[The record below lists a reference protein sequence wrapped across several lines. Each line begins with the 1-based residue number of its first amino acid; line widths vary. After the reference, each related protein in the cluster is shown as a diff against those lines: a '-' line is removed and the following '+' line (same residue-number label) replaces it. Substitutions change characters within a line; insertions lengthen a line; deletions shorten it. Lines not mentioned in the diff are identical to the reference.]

1 MTRVRVFDTTLRDGE
16 QTPGVSMSP
25 EDKVRIARGLD
36 ELGVDAIEAGFP
48 VISEGEARA
57 VRMVCREGLSAEICG
72 LARTSRKD
80 IDAAADAGLSY
91 VHAFIATSD
100 IHLQYK
106 LRMGREEALA
116 KAVEAVEYAKSRGLA
131 VEFSAEDAT
140 RTDRAFL
147 SEVFGAVAGAGAD
160 RVDIPDTVGYST
172 PAYMAEITR
181 DAVKATGGLPVSV
194 HCHDDFGLAVANA
207 VSGVQ
212 AGAQCAHV
220 TVNGIGERAGNA
232 SLEEFVMALQC
243 LKFGE
248 EYETGVH
255 PERIYEAS
263 RLVSSL
269 AGVQVQPNKAIV
281 GDNAFGHESGIH
293 THGVLSNPLTY
304 EPISPELVGR
314 TRWLQV
320 GKHAGLHGMNA
331 MLAEYGV
338 RPTDAQSR
346 AILAR
351 VKGMGDRGRQVTDVE
366 LLSMASEVMQDDAI
380 RRIVRLDG
388 FSVSTG
394 IGTMPYA
401 FVKLNIDG
409 REFSATD
416 YGVGPVDAALS
427 AIQKI
432 TGEIAKVRIR
442 NYALASISGG
452 SNALCEVTVRVE
464 DAAKNKVTAKAIG
477 EDIVTTSVKA
487 VIDGINRV
495 MLRKMLWSRGQA
507 PPGAATAAAAASAA
521 AASAPSAAPAPPG
534 GGAGGGPAGEEGGGT
549 GSAGPAPAGGG
560 AGARAGGGPAGDAQA
575 ARP

>member
-1 MTRVRVFDTTLRDGE
+1 MRVRVFDTTLRDGE
-16 QTPGVSMSP
+16 QTPGVSLSP
-25 EDKVRIARGLD
+25 EDKVRIARVLD
-36 ELGVDAIEAGFP
+36 GLGVDAIEAGFP
-48 VISEGEARA
+48 VISDGEARA
-57 VRMVCREGLSAEICG
+57 VRMICREGLSAQVCG
-72 LARTSRKD
+72 LARADKRD

-100 IHLQYK
+100 IHLEYK
-106 LRMGREEALA
+106 LKMSREEALSR
-116 KAVEAVEYAKSRGLA
+116 AVGSVEYAKSRGME

-172 PAYMAEITR
+172 PAYMAEIVR
-181 DAVKATGGLPVSV
+181 DAIEATGGIPVSV
-194 HCHDDFGLAVANA
+194 HCHNDFGLAVANA
-207 VSGVQ
+207 ISGLQ
-212 AGAQCAHV
+212 AGARCAHV

-232 SLEEFVMALQC
+232 SLEELVMALQC
-243 LKFGE
+243 LRFGE
-248 EYETGVH
+248 GFETGIH
-255 PERIYEAS
+255 SERIYAASKEVS
-263 RLVSSL
+263 RL
-269 AGVQVQPNKAIV
+269 AGIQVQPNKAIV

-314 TRWLQV
+314 SRWLQV

-331 MLAEYGV
+331 MLAEYGI
-338 RPTDAQSR
+338 RPTAEQSR

-351 VKGMGDRGRQVTDVE
+351 VKGAGDRGRQVTDVE

-401 FVKLNIDG
+401 FVRLNIDG
-409 REFSATD
+409 KEFSATD
-416 YGVGPVDAALS
+416 HGVGPVDAALS

-495 MLRKMLWSRGQA
+495 MLRKMLWSRGQ
-507 PPGAATAAAAASAA
+507 G
-521 AASAPSAAPAPPG
+521 
-534 GGAGGGPAGEEGGGT
+534 
-549 GSAGPAPAGGG
+549 AGPAPAPAAGGQG
-560 AGARAGGGPAGDAQA
+560 AAAAGGEGRGPDAGGERPVDRAGPT
-575 ARP
+575 P